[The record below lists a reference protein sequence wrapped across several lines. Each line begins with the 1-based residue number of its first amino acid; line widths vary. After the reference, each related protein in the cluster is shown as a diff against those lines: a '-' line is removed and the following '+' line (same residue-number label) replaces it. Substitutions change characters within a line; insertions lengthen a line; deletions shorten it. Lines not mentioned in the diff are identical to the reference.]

1 MADETIVI
9 KGGRRGEGAPKDRLS
24 YPRGEVFDQQTDYV
38 MFQFWRYKPPFAA
51 NAAGG
56 GLTQVTDK
64 DGKKKAQAGAGQTAL
79 SIYNNSNQ
87 DLESSGLPS
96 VVMYMPEDIGAEYGA
111 TWGGKGLTNNQADI
125 LKLSGS
131 ILNGSK
137 LSGFG
142 QAAQALGNFMQRGSA
157 LVADGVVQAVNAAPG
172 SGGSN
177 VGMNDVLGGVGGVI
191 LNPNTEL
198 MFSGFDLRGFGL
210 SFKMTPRNKLEAEG
224 IRDIITTFKRASLPG
239 LGAAPALGG
248 LIDGDTTAE
257 ENENRNY
264 IDIPNLCTVRFMH
277 GTQDHPY
284 LTKYK
289 PLAITSVKVNYTP
302 DGQFATYDDGSPVA
316 TTMQL
321 AFTENKLVY
330 SNEITY
336 GGASY

>member
-9 KGGRRGEGAPKDRLS
+9 KGGRRGNNAPTERLS
-24 YPRGEVFDQQTDYV
+24 YPREEVFYNNTDYV
-38 MFQFWRYKPPFAA
+38 MFEFWRYKPPFAA
-51 NAAGG
+51 NSKGG
-56 GLTQVTDK
+56 GLTTVTGK
-64 DGKKKAQAGAGQTAL
+64 DGKKKSKAAAGQTAL
-79 SIYNNSNQ
+79 SIYNNSNL
-87 DLESSGLPS
+87 DLETSGLPS
-96 VVMYMPEDIGAEYGA
+96 IVMYMPEDIGAEYGA

-131 ILNGSK
+131 AFNGSG

-142 QAAQALGNFMQRGSA
+142 QAAQALGNFMQRSSA
-157 LVADGVVQAVNAAPG
+157 LVADGIVQAVNGAPG

-210 SFKMTPRNKLEAEG
+210 SFKMAPRNKKEAEV

-248 LIDGDTTAE
+248 LFDGDTTAE
-257 ENENRNY
+257 ENENRNF

-277 GTQDHPY
+277 GPKDHPY

-321 AFTENKLVY
+321 AFTENKLVF